1 MATEQN
7 YQNGKKFLV
16 FIIKRVRGS
25 MLEQNISFSTIEE
38 ERDYYKALA
47 VEYEAKYQETKLELE
62 EFQDSSRELEA
73 ELETQL
79 EQTEVRNRELKSLS
93 SRLQLECDSLKDK
106 LQKTQHDSQSQ
117 IADLEDELSRVRA
130 TRDDLQKYIREL
142 EQLNDDL
149 ERAKRAAVSSL
160 EDFESRLNQ
169 AIERN
174 AFLESELDEKEV
186 LKVTVQRLKD
196 ESRDLRQ
203 EMVAHQRPVY
213 ERSFSE
219 DKPDHVKTV
228 IDSNKIK
235 SELENLPEVPT
246 KRLSCHQLST
256 SSPFTPSSR
265 ISALNI
271 VGDLLRKVGA
281 LESKLASCRAYV
293 KENSP
298 KSEKEEYEKHSPVQ
312 SKHLINK
319 GSSLSSQDCISLTA

>member
-1 MATEQN
+1 MFDPDIAFN
-7 YQNGKKFLV
+7 
-16 FIIKRVRGS
+16 S
-25 MLEQNISFSTIEE
+25 IEE
-38 ERDYYKALA
+38 ERDYYRDLA
-47 VEYEAKYQETKLELE
+47 IKYEKKYQETKLDLE
-62 EFQDSSRELEA
+62 EFQESSRELEA
-73 ELETQL
+73 ELEAQL
-79 EQTEVRNRELKSLS
+79 EQTESRNKELKSLS
-93 SRLQLECDSLKDK
+93 SRLQIECESLKDK
-106 LQKTQHDSQSQ
+106 LQKTQLDSQTQ
-117 IADLEDELSRVRA
+117 ITNLEEELSRVKA

-160 EDFESRLNQ
+160 EDFEARLNQ

-203 EMVAHQRPVY
+203 EMIIHQTSRPVY
-213 ERSFSE
+213 EKSVSI
-219 DKPDHVKTV
+219 DSKSDNVKTV
-228 IDSNKIK
+228 TDSNKIK
-235 SELENLPEVPT
+235 SELENSSEVSI
-246 KRLSCHQLST
+246 KRLSSHQLNESL
-256 SSPFTPSSR
+256 PFTPSSR

-298 KSEKEEYEKHSPVQ
+298 KSEKKENGNHSPVRTKRLL
-312 SKHLINK
+312 SK
-319 GSSLSSQDCISLTA
+319 GSLSSPQDCISLTA

>member
-1 MATEQN
+1 MFKSSNA
-7 YQNGKKFLV
+7 
-16 FIIKRVRGS
+16 
-25 MLEQNISFSTIEE
+25 FSCVEE
-38 ERDYYKALA
+38 ERDYYKELA
-47 VEYEAKYQETKLELE
+47 EEYIKRYEETKLDLE

-73 ELETQL
+73 ELEAQL
-79 EQTEVRNRELKSLS
+79 LQNESRNKELKTLS
-93 SRLQLECDSLKDK
+93 SRLQIECESLKEK
-106 LQKTQHDSQSQ
+106 LARTQHDSHVQ
-117 IADLEDELSRVRA
+117 ISDLEEELSCVTA

-160 EDFESRLNQ
+160 EDFEARLNQ

-203 EMVAHQRPVY
+203 EMVIHHSSRPVY
-213 ERSFSE
+213 EKTVGN
-219 DKPDHVKTV
+219 DVKTENIKNV
-228 IDSNKIK
+228 DSNKIK
-235 SELENLPEVPT
+235 SDLENQPEVT
-246 KRLSCHQLST
+246 SKRLSVHQLS
-256 SSPFTPSSR
+256 SPLPLTPSSR

-298 KSEKEEYEKHSPVQ
+298 KSEKEENGNQSPIR
-312 SKHLINK
+312 SKRLLNK
-319 GSSLSSQDCISLTA
+319 SSSLSNPQDCISLTA

>member
-1 MATEQN
+1 M
-7 YQNGKKFLV
+7 KK
-16 FIIKRVRGS
+16 R
-25 MLEQNISFSTIEE
+25 
-38 ERDYYKALA
+38 
-47 VEYEAKYQETKLELE
+47 YEETKLELE
-62 EFQDSSRELEA
+62 EFQESSRELET
-73 ELETQL
+73 ELEAQL
-79 EQTEVRNRELKSLS
+79 EQTEARNRELKSLS
-93 SRLQLECDSLKDK
+93 ARLQLECDSLKDK

-117 IADLEDELSRVRA
+117 IADLEDELSRVKA

-213 ERSFSE
+213 ERTFSE
-219 DKPDHVKTV
+219 DKPDHVKV
-228 IDSNKIK
+228 VVDSNKIK

-246 KRLSCHQLST
+246 KRLSQLST
-256 SSPFTPSSR
+256 SSPLTPSSR

-298 KSEKEEYEKHSPVQ
+298 KSEKEEFEKNSSVQ
-312 SKHLINK
+312 SKHLVNK

>member
-1 MATEQN
+1 MTI
-7 YQNGKKFLV
+7 KWLV
-16 FIIKRVRGS
+16 FITKKIWNS
-25 MLEQNISFSTIEE
+25 MHEQNISFSNIEE

-47 VEYEAKYQETKLELE
+47 IEYEQKYQETKLELE

-73 ELETQL
+73 ELEMQL
-79 EQTEVRNRELKSLS
+79 EQTDARNRELKSLS
-93 SRLQLECDSLKDK
+93 NRLQLECDNLKDK

-117 IADLEDELSRVRA
+117 IADLEDELSRVTA

-160 EDFESRLNQ
+160 EDFEARLNQ

-174 AFLESELDEKEV
+174 AFLESELDEKEA

-203 EMVAHQRPVY
+203 EMVAHHRPVY
-213 ERSFSE
+213 ERTFSE
-219 DKPDHVKTV
+219 DKPGHIKTV
-228 IDSNKIK
+228 VDSNKIK

-246 KRLSCHQLST
+246 KRLSSLQLSS
-256 SSPFTPSSR
+256 SSPLTPSSR

-293 KENSP
+293 KDTSS
-298 KSEKEEYEKHSPVQ
+298 KSEKEEFEKHSQVPP
-312 SKHLINK
+312 KHLINK
-319 GSSLSSQDCISLTA
+319 SSLSSQDCISLTA

>member
-1 MATEQN
+1 
-7 YQNGKKFLV
+7 
-16 FIIKRVRGS
+16 
-25 MLEQNISFSTIEE
+25 MLEPGNFSSVEE
-38 ERDYYKALA
+38 ERDYFKDLA
-47 VEYEAKYQETKLELE
+47 ANFEAKYQETKLELE
-62 EFQDSSRELEA
+62 EFQESSRELEA

-79 EQTEVRNRELKSLS
+79 EQTEARNKELKTLS
-93 SRLQLECDSLKDK
+93 SRLQIECESLKDK
-106 LQKTQHDSQSQ
+106 LQKTQHDSQAQ
-117 IADLEDELSRVRA
+117 IADLEQELVCVTA
-130 TRDDLQKYIREL
+130 ARDSLQKYIREL
-142 EQLNDDL
+142 EQSNDDL

-203 EMVAHQRPVY
+203 EMVIHSRPVF
-213 ERSFSE
+213 EKSLSTDVKSE
-219 DKPDHVKTV
+219 HIKS

-235 SELENLPEVPT
+235 SELENHSELPL
-246 KRLSCHQLST
+246 KRLSCHQLNT
-256 SSPFTPSSR
+256 SLPLTPSSR

-293 KENSP
+293 KDSTLRN
-298 KSEKEEYEKHSPVQ
+298 EKEENGNQSPVR
-312 SKHLINK
+312 SKPLTK
-319 GSSLSSQDCISLTA
+319 ASFSVPQDCISLTT

>member
-1 MATEQN
+1 MLLCKWKVYLFVTKIIGAAMQAQN
-7 YQNGKKFLV
+7 L
-16 FIIKRVRGS
+16 
-25 MLEQNISFSTIEE
+25 SFSSVEE
-38 ERDYYKALA
+38 ERDYYKDLA
-47 VEYEAKYQETKLELE
+47 NEYEQKYQETKLELE

-73 ELETQL
+73 ELEAQL
-79 EQTEVRNRELKSLS
+79 EQTEARNRELKSLS
-93 SRLQLECDSLKDK
+93 GRLQIECDSLKDK
-106 LQKTQHDSQSQ
+106 LQKLQHDSHTQ
-117 IADLEDELSRVRA
+117 ISDLEDELGRVTA

-174 AFLESELDEKEV
+174 AFLESELDEKEM

-203 EMVAHQRPVY
+203 EMVVHHRPVL
-213 ERSFSE
+213 EKSLSV
-219 DKPDHVKTV
+219 DTKSDHVKTIV
-228 IDSNKIK
+228 DSNKIK
-235 SELENLPEVPT
+235 SELENQPEIPV
-246 KRLSCHQLST
+246 KRLSCHQLNSST
-256 SSPFTPSSR
+256 PFTPSSR

-298 KSEKEEYEKHSPVQ
+298 KPEKEDAEKQSPIQ
-312 SKHLINK
+312 SKRLISK
-319 GSSLSSQDCISLTA
+319 SSQDCISLTA